1 MRGVAQ
7 RYGGEFIKDVPYNE
21 RIRVRQVRLI
31 DEEGN
36 QLGVVD
42 TREAQRLAKEREFD
56 LVLVSPNAVP
66 PVARLLDY
74 GKWRYEQQQADK
86 EARKKAKRTE
96 LKSIK
101 LRPKIETH
109 DYGVKMGHVRRFLEE
124 GHKVKVTIM
133 FRGREMAHP
142 ELGTKLL
149 EKMVKDLDG
158 VGFMEMRPEMLG
170 RDMNMVMAPGNKPSP
185 VASTPTAA
193 PASS

>member
-1 MRGVAQ
+1 M
-7 RYGGEFIKDVPYNE
+7 
-21 RIRVRQVRLI
+21 RQVRLI

-42 TREAQRLAKEREFD
+42 TREAQRLAKEREYD

-66 PVARLLDY
+66 PVAKLLDY

-86 EARKKAKRTE
+86 ESRKKAKRTE

-101 LRPKIETH
+101 LRPKIEAH
-109 DYGVKMGHVRRFLEE
+109 DYGVKMGHVKRFLEE

-142 ELGTKLL
+142 ELGTRLL
-149 EKMVKDLDG
+149 EKLVKDLEG

-170 RDMNMVMAPGNKPSP
+170 RDMNMVMAPGNKPAP
-185 VASTPTAA
+185 AAAPAAA
-193 PASS
+193 PASSS

>member
-1 MRGVAQ
+1 
-7 RYGGEFIKDVPYNE
+7 
-21 RIRVRQVRLI
+21 VRQVRLI
-31 DEEGN
+31 DEEGT

-66 PVARLLDY
+66 PVAKLLDY

-109 DYGVKMGHVRRFLEE
+109 DYGVKMGHVKRFLEE

-149 EKMVKDLDG
+149 EKLVKDLEG

-185 VASTPTAA
+185 AGA
-193 PASS
+193 PAGAGASG